1 MLDILIHLCNYIISG
16 KRYNHTH
23 YRVINMDKNIDL
35 TVKEITMY
43 TTHLEGT
50 DLILTIGVEQLS
62 DTELQDL
69 LEGVTHE
76 IQQRELSSSRL

>member
-1 MLDILIHLCNYIISG
+1 
-16 KRYNHTH
+16 
-23 YRVINMDKNIDL
+23 
-35 TVKEITMY
+35 MY